1 LLILNIRQRGIF
13 YYAVT
18 DALKAAN
25 ENKGDFKVGKCIR
38 YCKFSIL
45 YLLGTVLLAGCDRSK
60 YIVLD
65 PKGPVGQQE
74 LDLIIISVILCAVII
89 IPVLII
95 FVYLLTRYRD
105 KPGNEAPYQPEWDD
119 SKVLEIVW
127 WGIPIII
134 VAILGVYTAKTT
146 INLTKPPVKDVK
158 PLVVQVTSLDWKW
171 LFTYPGQKVATVNY
185 AVIPAG
191 VPVQFVLTADAPMN
205 SFWVPQ
211 LGGQE
216 YSMPGMS
223 MGLWLQA
230 DKTGT
235 YFGSGANFT
244 GKGFAHMQFK
254 VKAVNQADFNQWAA
268 KIKKNSPGLTKAGYD
283 SLTRPNNIEEL
294 SFSSYPSDLFE
305 DIVNK
310 NGGKYYHH
318 MHGYGDDMSKM
329 SMPAMNTK

>member
-1 LLILNIRQRGIF
+1 MKQLLM
-13 YYAVT
+13 
-18 DALKAAN
+18 LKATN
-25 ENKGDFKVGKCIR
+25 LHKGDFKVGKWIR
-38 YCKFSIL
+38 NSKFSFF
-45 YLLGTVLLAGCDRSK
+45 YLLGTVLLAGCDKSK

-65 PKGPVGQQE
+65 PRGPVGQQE
-74 LDLIIISVILCAVII
+74 LDLILISVILCAVII

-95 FVYLLTRYRD
+95 FIYLLLRYRD
-105 KPGNEAPYQPEWDD
+105 KPGNKAPYEPEWED
-119 SKVLEIVW
+119 SKLLEIVW

-134 VAILGVYTAKTT
+134 IAILGVYTAKTT

-158 PLVVQVTSLDWKW
+158 PVVVQVTSLDWKW

-191 VPVQFVLTADAPMN
+191 VPIQFVLTADAPMN

-230 DKTGT
+230 DKPGN

-244 GKGFAHMQFK
+244 GKGFAHMQFR
-254 VKAVNQADFNQWAA
+254 VKAVNQADFNKWAA
-268 KIKKNSPGLTKAGYD
+268 GLKKDSPKLTKAGYAD
-283 SLTRPNNIEEL
+283 LLKPGNVKEL
-294 SFSSYPSDLFE
+294 SFSTYPKNLYE

-329 SMPAMNTK
+329 SMPAMNAK

>member
-1 LLILNIRQRGIF
+1 MQQLFI
-13 YYAVT
+13 
-18 DALKAAN
+18 LKAAN
-25 ENKGDFKVGKCIR
+25 ENKGDFEVGQCIR

-45 YLLGTVLLAGCDRSK
+45 YLLGTVLLAGCDKSK

-65 PKGPVGQQE
+65 PKGPVGKQE

-105 KPGNEAPYQPEWDD
+105 KPGNQAPYQPEWDD

-134 VAILGVYTAKTT
+134 IAILGVYTAKTT

-158 PLVVQVTSLDWKW
+158 PVVVQVTSLDWKW

-254 VKAVNQADFNQWAA
+254 VKAVNQAEFNLWAA
-268 KIKKNSPGLTKAGYD
+268 KLKKNSPALTKAGYA
-283 SLTRPNNIEEL
+283 SLSKPSNIQEL
-294 SFSSYPSDLFE
+294 SFSSYPKNLFE

-318 MHGYGDDMSKM
+318 MHGYGEDMSKM

>member
-1 LLILNIRQRGIF
+1 
-13 YYAVT
+13 
-18 DALKAAN
+18 
-25 ENKGDFKVGKCIR
+25 
-38 YCKFSIL
+38 
-45 YLLGTVLLAGCDRSK
+45 VLLAGCDKSK

-95 FVYLLTRYRD
+95 FVYLLIRYKD
-105 KPGNEAPYQPEWDD
+105 KPENQAPYQPEWDD
-119 SKVLEIVW
+119 SKALEIVW

-134 VAILGVYTAKTT
+134 IAILGVYTAKTT

-158 PLVVQVTSLDWKW
+158 PVVVQVTSLDWKW

-191 VPVQFVLTADAPMN
+191 VPINFVLTADAPMN

-216 YSMPGMS
+216 YTMPGMS

-230 DKTGT
+230 DKTGN

-244 GKGFAHMQFK
+244 GKGFAHMQFR
-254 VKAVNQADFNQWAA
+254 VKAVNQADFGKWAA
-268 KIKKNSPGLTKAGYD
+268 GLKKDSPALTKAGYGT
-283 SLTRPNNIEEL
+283 LLKPGTAEEL
-294 SFSSYPSDLFE
+294 SFSSYPKNLFE

-310 NGGKYYHH
+310 NGGNYYHH